1 MQGSQMPET
10 NPVLTHCPH
19 KGPQSSGY
27 KAFIFLR
34 VNKGSFACNM
44 LVRASFWA
52 TSWNS
57 IRYVYGY
64 KCVCIYIYVYIY
76 THIDVCVCMYTYIRI
91 YVFQPRLAGMGLWCT
106 RGPHQQ
112 VEIIQKSR
120 DCKQRLLYM
129 KHDLPFEVNV
139 GLLSGDTELLSLL
152 EWGLCGKIRIRTPL
166 LSPWVCTVCCCA
178 LRYVAVCVAV

>member
-1 MQGSQMPET
+1 M
-10 NPVLTHCPH
+10 
-19 KGPQSSGY
+19 
-27 KAFIFLR
+27 
-34 VNKGSFACNM
+34 
-44 LVRASFWA
+44 
-52 TSWNS
+52 
-57 IRYVYGY
+57 
-64 KCVCIYIYVYIY
+64 YVYIY
-76 THIDVCVCMYTYIRI
+76 TYLCI
-91 YVFQPRLAGMGLWCT
+91 QPPLAGMGLWCT